1 MKSAS
6 IVGAAQLAV
15 RAMNLLDILFP
26 KKCINC
32 KKFGDF
38 LCADC
43 FAKIKYN
50 ESFEP
55 VSGELDGVI
64 SAVIYNSIIR
74 KLIRQFKY
82 KPYVSKL
89 AEIISEI
96 MNEGLAQNEAF
107 YNFIE
112 QFESVIIPIPLS
124 PRRLRERGYNH
135 AEILASF
142 VAKYFDL
149 KIEPKILVRI
159 KETKPQF
166 RLNKEERKKNVEDA
180 FSVRKDPKTPLLGQ
194 RPTGPAA
201 NIPKAVVII
210 DDLATS
216 LATLKE
222 AAKVLKS
229 AGAKKVLGVTF
240 AREV

>member
-1 MKSAS
+1 MFVLWISFLKSAS

-64 SAVIYNSIIR
+64 SAVI
-74 KLIRQFKY
+74 
-82 KPYVSKL
+82 
-89 AEIISEI
+89 
-96 MNEGLAQNEAF
+96 

-216 LATLKE
+216 LAT
-222 AAKVLKS
+222 
-229 AGAKKVLGVTF
+229 TQ
-240 AREV
+240 